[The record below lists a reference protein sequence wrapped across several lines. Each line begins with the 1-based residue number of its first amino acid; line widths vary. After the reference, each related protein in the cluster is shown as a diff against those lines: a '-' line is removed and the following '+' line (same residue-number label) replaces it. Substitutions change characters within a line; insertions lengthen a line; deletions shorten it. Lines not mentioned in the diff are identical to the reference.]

1 MELAA
6 ASRMPRSYGRL
17 LIPAIGAALFV
28 LVIWASGNF
37 AFKHYLTIG
46 QERTEAVLR
55 LTDNALDADL
65 ARFEVV
71 PQLVGDLDLI
81 RALAEDPDN
90 MALRDRTNRW
100 LERQNEVVQSSD
112 IYLVL
117 SDGET
122 IAASNYRKELSF
134 VGQNFSYRPYWID
147 AMNGLPSRFYG
158 VGTTSGVRG
167 YFFSAPV
174 WDHQGRISGVLAVKA
189 DVERIE
195 QSWRNG
201 EHRVLV
207 TDPEGIVFL
216 STEPKWLYHS
226 LNPLTPDRLDRTA
239 ESRRYATSMLGE
251 LKPVK
256 TSEHGVPLLRLPDD
270 PDNPGAGQ
278 RDYIVASQEM
288 AEAGWT
294 VHVLLDSANLRA
306 EARWALVSLFMLL
319 LLAFIAALMLRQRRA
334 RIAER
339 LAMQQFHT
347 NELERRVTERTA
359 DLNRVN
365 ILLAEEVAERRATE
379 TELRAAQASLVQ
391 VGKLAALGQMSA
403 TLSHEI
409 NQPLAAARNYADS
422 ATILIERGD
431 YARARENITHILM
444 LVDRMAAIGK
454 HLRHAAR
461 KPDERLGAVD
471 LPTLLNETLTIVGPR
486 LSRGGADLVL
496 DLPADLP
503 PLLAGPTRL
512 QQVLINLITNAAD
525 AVEGLPDRRITLSAQ
540 REGDQVAIR
549 VRDHGAGVP
558 EAISDRIFDPFFT
571 TKGVGAGLGL
581 GLSISSNI
589 IRDFKGRITC
599 CNLDPG
605 AEFTVWLFVADM
617 IGASA

>member
-1 MELAA
+1 MELTA
-6 ASRMPRSYGRL
+6 ASRLPKSYGRL
-17 LIPAIGAALFV
+17 LIPAIAALLFALFV
-28 LVIWASGNF
+28 WISGNL
-37 AFKHYLTIG
+37 AFQHYLALG
-46 QERTEAVLR
+46 YARAEAVLR

-71 PQLVGDLDLI
+71 PQLIGDLDLI
-81 RALAEDPDN
+81 RALAEEPDN
-90 MALRDRTNRW
+90 QALRERTNRW
-100 LERQNEVVQSSD
+100 LERQNEVVQSAD

-147 AMNGLPSRFYG
+147 AMNGLPARFYG

-195 QSWRNG
+195 ESWRNS

-226 LNPLTPDRLDRTA
+226 LNPLTQERLDRTT

-251 LKPVK
+251 LQPV
-256 TSEHGVPLLRLPDD
+256 SLEEHGVPILTLPDD
-270 PDNPGAGQ
+270 PEHRDAGS
-278 RDYIVASQEM
+278 RDYIIASQQME
-288 AEAGWT
+288 EAGWT
-294 VHVLLDSANLRA
+294 VHVLLDSARLKA
-306 EARWALVSLFMLL
+306 EARMALIFVVLL
-319 LLAFIAALMLRQRRA
+319 LSLAMIGALMLRQRRA

-339 LAMQQFHT
+339 LAMQRFHT

-359 DLNRVN
+359 DLARVN
-365 ILLAEEVAERRATE
+365 NRLAEEVSERRATE
-379 TELRAAQASLVQ
+379 IELRAAQASLVQ

-409 NQPLAAARNYADS
+409 SQPLAAARNYADS
-422 ATILIERGD
+422 AAILIERGD
-431 YARARENITHILM
+431 FGRARENIAHILT

-471 LPTLLNETLTIVGPR
+471 LLTLLDETLTIVTPR
-486 LSRGGADLVL
+486 LTRSGTSL
-496 DLPADLP
+496 DLDVPKDLP
-503 PLLAGPTRL
+503 PLRAGPTRL
-512 QQVLINLITNAAD
+512 QQVLVNLITNAAD
-525 AVEGLPDRRITLSAQ
+525 AVEDLPDRRITLTARQ
-540 REGDQVAIR
+540 EGEQVAIR
-549 VRDHGAGVP
+549 VRDHGPGVP
-558 EAISDRIFDPFFT
+558 EAIADRIFDPFFS

-589 IRDFKGRITC
+589 IRDFQGQISCR
-599 CNLDPG
+599 NLDPG
-605 AEFTVWLFVADM
+605 AEFTVLLPIAVPAETK
-617 IGASA
+617 A